1 MSSSSSLAA
10 PRPPSI
16 PSVRAESGRHPRH
29 ALLIWVRNGAARVQ
43 IDEESFRIADAEG
56 LWIPATG
63 WDRRVIT
70 TEPGTVAFPLW
81 PPPSVGAEA
90 PKEPTRFAVPAVWQ
104 DWLIQHF
111 NLMVTPLA
119 GHGYAQGRMAELLRP
134 TAAQPPVP
142 PRDEGAQRST
152 DSLSALEPP
161 LMPQAAGART
171 VAEELLR
178 DPAIGLT
185 VEEWAAGVLSSP
197 RTLRRDFLAGTGL
210 TFEQWRLRC
219 RLGAA
224 LEFLAAGYGV
234 DQVAAR
240 AGFASRNG
248 FTRAFKQQFGSTPHE
263 FAREL
268 SARGV
273 LGSASRRVTA
283 ARQADA
289 LATMVGVGEGHVPPA
304 APGRI
309 PATRTPPHASDIHVL
324 SWVYRGSGYLDIDG
338 RRCERGRG
346 TATWIPAGVE
356 HVTGL
361 RENSVSLPLGD
372 VSPADLHLDEPLQ
385 AQFPSAWDDY
395 LMFCSVSARSLL
407 RPDGYDPTHILDL
420 FREQLAA
427 QRARSAPMPTDRR
440 AHAAATEFLRTVGTG
455 GGPASQDL
463 PAEVHRAFR
472 EETGMTF
479 ASWRYAA
486 RMRIARDL
494 LAGGSKPSAVAR
506 RVGYAH
512 LPNFSSAFSRFH
524 GMSAREYQEREA
536 QRP

>member
-1 MSSSSSLAA
+1 VLSRPRHLVIDEIQLRPADQKGSPAHPGPFDISEALPGLLRVPQTAVDAASGVEVGMEARTDSAASRPKLDLVAARSLGQTMRDDRSGAPVGAASGALSSSSELTKATSAVA
-10 PRPPSI
+10 S
-16 PSVRAESGRHPRH
+16 S
-29 ALLIWVRNGAARVQ
+29 
-43 IDEESFRIADAEG
+43 RIAT
-56 LWIPATG
+56 TG
-63 WDRRVIT
+63 
-70 TEPGTVAFPLW
+70 
-81 PPPSVGAEA
+81 
-90 PKEPTRFAVPAVWQ
+90 
-104 DWLIQHF
+104 
-111 NLMVTPLA
+111 
-119 GHGYAQGRMAELLRP
+119 
-134 TAAQPPVP
+134 
-142 PRDEGAQRST
+142 
-152 DSLSALEPP
+152 
-161 LMPQAAGART
+161 
-171 VAEELLR
+171 
-178 DPAIGLT
+178 
-185 VEEWAAGVLSSP
+185 
-197 RTLRRDFLAGTGL
+197 
-210 TFEQWRLRC
+210 
-219 RLGAA
+219 
-224 LEFLAAGYGV
+224 
-234 DQVAAR
+234 
-240 AGFASRNG
+240 
-248 FTRAFKQQFGSTPHE
+248 
-263 FAREL
+263 

-407 RPDGYDPTHILDL
+407 RPDGYHPTHILDL